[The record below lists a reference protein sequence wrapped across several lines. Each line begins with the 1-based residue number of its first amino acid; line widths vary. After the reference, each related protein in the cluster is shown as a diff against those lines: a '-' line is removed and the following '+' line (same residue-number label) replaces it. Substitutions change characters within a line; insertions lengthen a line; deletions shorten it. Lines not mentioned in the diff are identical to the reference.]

1 MSADRSPQAREAA
14 LLLHG
19 LPDEARRGV
28 LARLSDDERGR
39 VMPLL
44 EELASLGIPRRP
56 HRVVPGVA
64 DGPQG
69 PRDAVDRL
77 SPEHVLDAV
86 RSCSDATLSL
96 LFDAGPWSWHGA
108 VLAGL
113 PADRRLA
120 VQALCGREAPP
131 PELTGSLCRSLLGA
145 LSPAKTAPARVAPRW
160 TGLKRWFRW
169 TR

>member
-1 MSADRSPQAREAA
+1 MNPDRSPQAREAA

-44 EELASLGIPRRP
+44 DELASLGIPRRP

-86 RSCSDATLSL
+86 RSCSDVTLSL
-96 LFDAGPWSWHGA
+96 LLDAGPWSWQDT

-113 PADRRLA
+113 PVERRIA
-120 VQALCGREAPP
+120 VQALCGHEAPP
-131 PELTGSLCRSLLGA
+131 PALVGSLCRSVLGA
-145 LSPAKTAPARVAPRW
+145 FAPAAKTPVRTVPRW
-160 TGLKRWFRW
+160 NGLRRWFPW